1 MRSARGFT
9 LIELM
14 ITVVIVA
21 ILAAVAVPSYIDYIR
36 RSKIAEATTNLS
48 DLRVKMEQFYQDNR
62 KYNGATAGT
71 CGLWPLPAATLGN
84 YKYFTFTCASLNPG
98 GSPLGDQKY
107 TITAAG
113 GVAGGDQSMTN
124 FGFTIT
130 EANVRATTGVPPNI
144 GWTVPATNCWVSR
157 KGGIC

>member
-1 MRSARGFT
+1 MRRARGFT
-9 LIELM
+9 LIEVM

-21 ILAAVAVPSYIDYIR
+21 ILAAVAVPSYVDYIR

-71 CGLWPLPAATLGN
+71 CGLWPLPALTVAN
-84 YKYFTFTCASLNPG
+84 YKYFTFTCASSNPG
-98 GSPLGDQKY
+98 GSPLGDQRY
-107 TITAAG
+107 TITATG
-113 GVAGGDQSMTN
+113 GVTGLDQSMTG
-124 FGFTIT
+124 FSFTIT
-130 EANVRATTGVPPNI
+130 EANTRATSTVPPNI